1 VFVNCYGTKKKKGYL
16 KSLSLSGK
24 PEPDMFLEA
33 AKRLGAEP
41 KRTIV
46 VEDAI
51 SGVQAGKKGGFIV
64 IGVDRANSKEELAM
78 AGADVVVNDLSL
90 VGVE

>member
-1 VFVNCYGTKKKKGYL
+1 
-16 KSLSLSGK
+16 
-24 PEPDMFLEA
+24 MFLEA
-33 AKRLGAEP
+33 AKRLGAEAN
-41 KRTIV
+41 RSIV

-64 IGVDRANSKEELAM
+64 IGVDRADIKEALSQ